1 MLNVGCTQ
9 AFIMVLLDLTLCNVV
24 EIGWNAAYN
33 FCITQKHRRRKA
45 AAEAAAAAS
54 AAYLLNAKPATRA
67 SRHGNDAEA
76 GKGSPGQGPSEG
88 GTSDA
93 PAAGEAEGE
102 DELASE
108 IELTDDYVELLYRQ
122 YVMLMCLCVFP
133 LIAALTLLCNL
144 LEWPLDKLKFIK
156 LSNPRI
162 RGRFH
167 RSTAHLAGF
176 AVLVAAAGFAHFPTG
191 PIWCVPPQLLACAHA
206 R

>member
-1 MLNVGCTQ
+1 
-9 AFIMVLLDLTLCNVV
+9 MVLLDLTLCNVV

-33 FCITQKHRRRKA
+33 FFITQKHRRKKTEGTAR
-45 AAEAAAAAS
+45 AAAAANS
-54 AAYLLNAKPATRA
+54 TNASPAPSVVPKT
-67 SRHGNDAEA
+67 SRHGRDAEA
-76 GKGSPGQGPSEG
+76 AKGSPGQGPSKRNTG
-88 GTSDA
+88 RG
-93 PAAGEAEGE
+93 EGE
-102 DELASE
+102 DEQASE

-176 AVLVAAAGFAHFPTG
+176 TLLVAAAGFTHFPTG
-191 PIWCVPPQLLACAHA
+191 PIWCVPPRDPSHA
-206 R
+206 SFFSDVANAQPCTAIRG